1 VTDSQPIQR
10 TTGEKLSRIRRQIGS
25 HMVSSKAISPHVFTA
40 MEVDYES
47 VEIVRRTHRSQW
59 KETEGFSLTY
69 LPFIIHAVARSLID
83 FPRINASI
91 NDEDLLIHDEINLG
105 VAVDLDFEGLVV
117 PVIRGVDE
125 LPLVD
130 LARQIVDV
138 AGRARARKLSPNDM
152 AGGTFTLTNA
162 GPFGTLL
169 QFPIINQP
177 QVAILSTDG
186 VSRKPAVVTDAD
198 GNESIKI
205 RSIGILALA
214 WDHRAFDG
222 AYAASFLGRVREVIE
237 STDWESEIHL
247 AQP

>member
-1 VTDSQPIQR
+1 VTDSLPIQP
-10 TTGEKLSRIRRQIGS
+10 TAGERLSRIRRRIGS
-25 HMVSSKAISPHVFTA
+25 HMVSSKATSPHVLTA

-47 VEIVRRTHRSQW
+47 VETVRRSHRSQW
-59 KETEGFSLTY
+59 KESEGFSLTY
-69 LPFIIHAVARSLID
+69 LPFIIHAVARSLTD
-83 FPRINASI
+83 FPRVNASV
-91 NDEDLLIHDEINLG
+91 NDANLVIHDEINVG

-117 PVIRGVDE
+117 PVIREVDE
-125 LPLVD
+125 LPLSE
-130 LARQIVDV
+130 LARQIVHV
-138 AGRARARKLSPNDM
+138 AKRAHARKLVPDEM
-152 AGGTFTLTNA
+152 AGGTFTITNA

-222 AYAASFLGRVREVIE
+222 AYAASFLGRIRELIE
-237 STDWESEIHL
+237 CTDWESEI
-247 AQP
+247 

>member
-1 VTDSQPIQR
+1 
-10 TTGEKLSRIRRQIGS
+10 
-25 HMVSSKAISPHVFTA
+25 MVSSKATSPHVLTA

-47 VEIVRRTHRSQW
+47 VEAVRRVHRSQW
-59 KETEGFSLTY
+59 KESEGFSLTY
-69 LPFIIHAVARSLID
+69 LPFIIHAVARSLAD
-83 FPRINASI
+83 FPRINASV
-91 NDEDLLIHDEINLG
+91 NDTDLVIHDEINVG

-117 PVIRGVDE
+117 PVIREVDE
-125 LPLVD
+125 LPLIE
-130 LARQIVDV
+130 LARQIVHV
-138 AGRARARKLSPNDM
+138 AEQAHARKLAPDDM
-152 AGGTFTLTNA
+152 AGGTFTITNA

-186 VSRKPAVVTDAD
+186 VSRKPAVVTDAE

-222 AYAASFLGRVREVIE
+222 AYAASFLRRIRDLIE
-237 STDWESEIHL
+237 GTDWESEI
-247 AQP
+247 